1 MFVTVTNDFLG
12 KVPSFLSVVWKG
24 SRLGFKRV
32 TASGFYATSLR
43 LKIYL
48 FFRPCVRL
56 KLIPFTVMPP
66 WSIRGFEKEISV
78 CLVLAVNGFCCYC
91 GTEEEGKGD
100 CEGRFVFGVSSDASG
115 SLSV

>member
-1 MFVTVTNDFLG
+1 M
-12 KVPSFLSVVWKG
+12 
-24 SRLGFKRV
+24 
-32 TASGFYATSLR
+32 
-43 LKIYL
+43 
-48 FFRPCVRL
+48 
-56 KLIPFTVMPP
+56 
-66 WSIRGFEKEISV
+66 